1 MQAIIQQVGALLL
14 GSVPTLILFIALV
27 VAYQFLVQGPL
38 SRTLGERRART
49 TGAVEEAHKAIA
61 AAEARTA
68 EYAEKLRQARAEVFR
83 MREQRLH
90 QWSIERDA
98 ALTEARRQAGARVIE
113 ARSVLSGE
121 VAAARQML
129 LASAD
134 QLALQVVGAVLPQ
147 TAGGVRS

>member
-1 MQAIIQQVGALLL
+1 MQEIILQVGALLL
-14 GSVPTLILFIALV
+14 GSVPTLILFIVLV
-27 VAYQFLVQGPL
+27 LAYQFLVQGPL
-38 SRTLGERRART
+38 SRTLRERHART

-61 AAEARTA
+61 AAEARAA

-90 QWSIERDA
+90 QWSEERDA
-98 ALTEARRQAGARVIE
+98 ALAEARRQAGVRVQQARE
-113 ARSVLSGE
+113 GLASE

-129 LASAD
+129 LASSD

-147 TAGGVRS
+147 VAGGVR